1 MAFTISSLIH
11 LLGLLLPL
19 ISSPE
24 ATPLISPSQNGSQ
37 KGRNSLI
44 LQIQEASSK
53 LAQLESDCEA
63 KTSHI
68 RELETKIE
76 LLNHDIRRTETA
88 LSTFSEDK
96 ASRTND
102 DLHTLED
109 EVQLLWE
116 TSRKN
121 NFEIHELEFR
131 VQEAESRQDVVA
143 LQVDK
148 MNAIV
153 SHQWIQIQ
161 QLEQAVH
168 TAQMS
173 TARLKSQVSSSKC
186 SFVKIMK
193 NSVAEHLERTLEI
206 LELYVC
212 HGESLLKS
220 GFAEAFN
227 HLKST
232 FAPAK
237 QYHHQLQAYI
247 RHALMRNEFTAFL
260 ANEEVVFFAASAL
273 ITFPILS
280 FLKLLLSHL

>member
-173 TARLKSQVSSSKC
+173 TARLKSQ
-186 SFVKIMK
+186 IMK